1 MALSPAYERHPQ
13 HTLVFAD
20 ELAGIRVALGE
31 LVLAETR
38 SGLILREGSYPETV
52 YIPREDCDMDR
63 LIRNQATTHCPF
75 KGDATYYD
83 FEPPAS
89 ATTSAKPETKV
100 EQICWSYET
109 PFDQMLRL
117 RDHVAFYPDRA
128 TLTLLDQ

>member
-1 MALSPAYERHPQ
+1 MALSPAYEKHPQ

-20 ELAGIRVALGE
+20 ALAGIRVALGE
-31 LVLAETR
+31 RVLAETR

-83 FEPPAS
+83 FEPAAS
-89 ATTSAKPETKV
+89 AAIAAKPETKV
-100 EQICWSYET
+100 NRFVGATKHLLTKCCGFETTLHSIQIA
-109 PFDQMLRL
+109 R
-117 RDHVAFYPDRA
+117 R
-128 TLTLLDQ
+128 